1 MALGL
6 VGKTLPAVPDRSKT
20 SSFTSNSSSTDKCA
34 ICFDEVDLAAVH
46 PCKCNVMYCTRCWDR
61 ALAQSLHFAHQ
72 ARCPTC
78 RCAVHVDFDADKGHL
93 VFSITH
99 DDDPEPDPEEL
110 ADRLS
115 HQTRSTQ
122 IRILQEYGE
131 SEDSGRLKSLAETPT
146 EWLQARSIS
155 DLKDCV
161 SFIESDIEYD
171 YASKNLDKAGLIQ
184 YATDALAS
192 RFAKN
197 ALVSRFATLSKVAPK
212 CVCGSCL
219 QRAPDGTSIMCDM
232 CDRPGKRTWTCA
244 NGTHTILH
252 PFGYDLCD
260 SCFVRHVTE
269 GLLTSNSDSQ
279 AKKSSPSK
287 PLLTTNALL
296 DHCEEDIA
304 YMRNFALPHEDLQG
318 GHSLHLSDSE
328 SDSSG
333 DHIDGHRC
341 PPITQTSWTSET
353 GNV

>member
-1 MALGL
+1 MAMGL
-6 VGKTLPAVPDRSKT
+6 VGKTLPAVPDRSKI

-34 ICFDEVDLAAVH
+34 ICFDEIDLAAVL

-61 ALAQSLHFAHQ
+61 ALAQSLQFAHQ

-78 RCAVHVDFDADKGHL
+78 RCPVHVDFDADKGHL
-93 VFSITH
+93 VFSNAH

-110 ADRLS
+110 ANRLS

-131 SEDSGRLKSLAETPT
+131 SEDSGRLKSLVETPT
-146 EWLQARSIS
+146 EWLQATSIP
-155 DLKDCV
+155 DLTDCV
-161 SFIESDIEYD
+161 SFIESDID
-171 YASKNLDKAGLIQ
+171 YGCARQNLDKADLIQ

-212 CVCGSCL
+212 CICGSCL
-219 QRAPDGTSIMCDM
+219 QRAPDGTSIICDM
-232 CDRPGKRTWTCA
+232 CDRPCKRTWTCE

-252 PFGYDLCD
+252 AFGYDLCD

-269 GLLTSNSDSQ
+269 GLLTSNSDPQ

-287 PLLTTNALL
+287 PLLTTNALI
-296 DHCEEDIA
+296 DICEEDVA
-304 YMRNFALPHEDLQG
+304 YTRNFASLTRTREDLQG

-341 PPITQTSWTSET
+341 PPITH
-353 GNV
+353 